1 MAIKNS
7 DQGFQYALAAA
18 EDLSNVT
25 AGTGAIY
32 KAIAADDRKLAANGL
47 EAVGI
52 ICYGGESG
60 NHVTCDVAGVSKFT
74 AGGAVGAGA
83 RVTVSGSGYFIAATS
98 GSYVVGRALES
109 AVASG
114 AVGTGIFNFATPVY
128 MTSSN

>member
-7 DQGFQYALAAA
+7 EQSFQYTVKAA
-18 EDLSNVT
+18 EDLSNLVK
-25 AGTGAIY
+25 GTGAIF
-32 KAIAADDRKLAANGL
+32 KAVAADDRKLAANGL

-60 NHVTCDVAGVSKFT
+60 NHITLDTAGIGKFT
-74 AGGAVGAGA
+74 AGGAVSAGA
-83 RVTVSGSGYFIAATS
+83 RLTVSGSGYFIAATS
-98 GSYVVGRALES
+98 GSYVVGRALET